1 MINFLKDIYN
11 YFSFKRKETD
21 FPVGFFCENS
31 YIFEYLKPYIINKSK
46 KKKVVLISFEKLNF
60 EENDRIKKYVFNTNF
75 FRELL
80 FLTLKLNYLYSS
92 TTDLG
97 YTTFK
102 KSKFYKCKYIFLQ
115 HAPVS
120 LTMVYNEKAFDL
132 FDAVQ
137 AVNIYQFRE
146 MKEMIVKKSLKT
158 KVFKGKYLFLSKY
171 YKNNN
176 KITSEN
182 IDLLIAPSW
191 NTKFYQLNC
200 HLNLKQILEKKNIR
214 YILRPHPMSIKKK
227 EISLNDLKNNEIP
240 FDISPDINLKN
251 FNFLVSDWSGIFI
264 EFAIINKR
272 KAFLINTPK
281 KIKNKN
287 YTDYKNMPIEILLR
301 NDLGKAFDI
310 NELEKL
316 ANQLISNKN
325 NFNNSEMSLE
335 NENINKKINETF
347 YI

>member
-1 MINFLKDIYN
+1 
-11 YFSFKRKETD
+11 
-21 FPVGFFCENS
+21 
-31 YIFEYLKPYIINKSK
+31 
-46 KKKVVLISFEKLNF
+46 
-60 EENDRIKKYVFNTNF
+60 
-75 FRELL
+75 
-80 FLTLKLNYLYSS
+80 
-92 TTDLG
+92 
-97 YTTFK
+97 
-102 KSKFYKCKYIFLQ
+102 
-115 HAPVS
+115 
-120 LTMVYNEKAFDL
+120 
-132 FDAVQ
+132 
-137 AVNIYQFRE
+137 
-146 MKEMIVKKSLKT
+146 
-158 KVFKGKYLFLSKY
+158 
-171 YKNNN
+171 
-176 KITSEN
+176 
-182 IDLLIAPSW
+182 
-191 NTKFYQLNC
+191 
-200 HLNLKQILEKKNIR
+200 
-214 YILRPHPMSIKKK
+214 MSIKKK